1 MMFCNIVIVIVV
13 IIIIIIIINII
24 IIIFTLIISSL
35 LSMRLTQTSKLRPL
49 KLKDTKKIKINTK
62 GLFCLN

>member
-13 IIIIIIIINII
+13 IIIIIIIN